1 MNRLTKQLLCTGLI
15 SMVLW
20 GCGSSAEYT
29 TAKMAIK
36 EENWEKAEEYL
47 IKALEVEPENA
58 EVMVQIGYH
67 VHAKKREWT
76 KMNALFDRAV
86 NTDPAAK
93 MNDRPISEIVKNY
106 RAMFWAESY
115 NNAVRKYNEFKGSND
130 KSTLQ
135 EAIDLFNQTVEI
147 DPSEGQTYAILANC
161 YYELGD
167 SERAITSGKKASEL
181 MPNEFQPN
189 MTLGQILSFSGNK
202 EEAIGYIK
210 KAVEIDPTSSNAIRT
225 LATLYYDLG
234 EKEKSVETFEAAIK
248 AETDK
253 KLKANLYFNLGVLN
267 MQLDNFQAAEDSFLD
282 AYDLNP
288 DDTEA
293 LVGIA
298 QTFENAEKWR
308 RASKFYREL
317 IVLDPENPEHYKG
330 MARVLIKQGDPEG
343 ATRYFQRAKK
353 LGG

>member
-1 MNRLTKQLLCTGLI
+1 MNRVIKQLLGTGLI
-15 SMVLW
+15 AMVLW

-67 VHAKKREWT
+67 VHAKKRQWT

-86 NTDPAAK
+86 KADPAAK
-93 MNDRPISEIVKNY
+93 MNSRPISEIVKNY
-106 RAMFWAESY
+106 RAMFWAENY
-115 NNAVRKYNEFKGSND
+115 NNAVQKYNEFMGSRD
-130 KSTLQ
+130 KSTLE
-135 EAIDLFNQTVEI
+135 EAVDLFNQTVEI
-147 DPSEGQTYAILANC
+147 DSSEGQTYAILANS

-167 SERAITSGKKASEL
+167 SESAIISGKKASEL

-202 EEAIGYIK
+202 EEAIVYIK
-210 KAVEIDPTSSNAIRT
+210 KALEIDPTSSNAIRT

-234 EKEKSVETFEAAIK
+234 EKEKSVTTFEAAIK

-317 IVLDPENPEHYKG
+317 IALDPENPEHYKG

-343 ATRYFQRAKK
+343 ATRYFEKAKK